1 MTGLQKRALCETHLN
16 FILTS
21 IQYIEERNHTNLFE
35 IIEKSGSKFTENDNG
50 VFIRLNQLS
59 LECIWEIYDYI
70 KNIAGGSNL
79 GDEAKPNVK
88 CIQQEKFFARNQ
100 NSNCDR
106 FEERM
111 TVGNS
116 EIPEIPIDKETNS
129 KDKTEM
135 FSQNNIEIDSWKKD
149 IIMKLKNKAKK

>member
-1 MTGLQKRALCETHLN
+1 MAGLQKRVLCESHLN

-21 IQYIEERNHTNLFE
+21 LHFIEERNHTNIFE

-70 KNIAGGSNL
+70 YLIGRRKNNL
-79 GDEAKPNVK
+79 DDETKSNVK
-88 CIQQEKFFARNQ
+88 CPTLEKVVTRNHT
-100 NSNCDR
+100 SNGDLN
-106 FEERM
+106 EESLTAKKSPM
-111 TVGNS
+111 YDN
-116 EIPEIPIDKETNS
+116 
-129 KDKTEM
+129 TEM
-135 FSQNNIEIDSWKKD
+135 FSLNNIEIDSWKKD